1 MSSDDGKKAMTP
13 QARIGF
19 IGLGLMGGGMA
30 MNILKKH
37 GQLNVCDLDER
48 ALAPLLE
55 AGALRMDSPRALGE
69 ASDIVLTSLPDPAIS
84 KRVVLGAEGLIEG
97 LAAGS
102 TVIGMS
108 TDGIET
114 VREIQA
120 ALAARQIRFVDCP
133 VGKGPTAAVAGELQL
148 FAGGGRLGEPVAC
161 LFCVAVGATVGLGHH
176 QGHGAFEHFRVA
188 PENVEG
194 LVENFELLAFS
205 EEQAGE
211 CPVEIVASG
220 DARGFEG
227 AQGVDHAVRP
237 DRDARRAQHA
247 REVHDVVAEVARA
260 HWKYFPSGLFTP
272 SGFMASKRVSTP
284 LLLRCNSN
292 STAPGSYSRT
302 PDAFSIRPSAKRS
315 KCTFITLPCRVVVQF
330 IFWSDWKPW
339 IKSRQ
344 RPPSRRKSYSTRM
357 TLPPAVRPA
366 ELA

>member
-13 QARIGF
+13 QTRIGF

-55 AGALRMDSPRALGE
+55 AGAVRMDSPRALGE

-120 ALAARQIRFVDCP
+120 ALAARHIRFVDCP

-148 FAGGGRLGEPVAC
+148 FAAGDRETCDSLRWLLSMIGSKIDYCGPIGAGQAIKLANNLLSCGYGALISEAYAMAKKAGADLNIFCEALPQTAANSWPLQNVFVAKAFKGDFTPYFRLSAAHKDYKLVIAMADALGTPSHAARAVLDYYTAAANAGHGDRDFGAIALVNNPELLGE
-161 LFCVAVGATVGLGHH
+161 
-176 QGHGAFEHFRVA
+176 
-188 PENVEG
+188 
-194 LVENFELLAFS
+194 
-205 EEQAGE
+205 
-211 CPVEIVASG
+211 
-220 DARGFEG
+220 
-227 AQGVDHAVRP
+227 
-237 DRDARRAQHA
+237 
-247 REVHDVVAEVARA
+247 
-260 HWKYFPSGLFTP
+260 
-272 SGFMASKRVSTP
+272 
-284 LLLRCNSN
+284 
-292 STAPGSYSRT
+292 
-302 PDAFSIRPSAKRS
+302 
-315 KCTFITLPCRVVVQF
+315 
-330 IFWSDWKPW
+330 
-339 IKSRQ
+339 
-344 RPPSRRKSYSTRM
+344 
-357 TLPPAVRPA
+357 
-366 ELA
+366 

>member
-1 MSSDDGKKAMTP
+1 MTP

-55 AGALRMDSPRALGE
+55 AGAVRMDSPRALGE

-84 KRVVLGAEGLIEG
+84 QRVVLGAEGLIEG

-148 FAGGGRLGEPVAC
+148 FAAGDRETCDSLRWLLSMIGSKIDYCGPIGAWQAIKLANNLLSCGYGALISEAYAMAKKAGADLNIFCEALPQTAANSWPLQNVFVAKAFKGDFTPYFRLSAAHKDYKLVIAMADALGTPSHAARAVLDYYTAAANAGHGDRDFGAIALVNNPELLGE
-161 LFCVAVGATVGLGHH
+161 
-176 QGHGAFEHFRVA
+176 
-188 PENVEG
+188 
-194 LVENFELLAFS
+194 
-205 EEQAGE
+205 
-211 CPVEIVASG
+211 
-220 DARGFEG
+220 
-227 AQGVDHAVRP
+227 
-237 DRDARRAQHA
+237 
-247 REVHDVVAEVARA
+247 
-260 HWKYFPSGLFTP
+260 
-272 SGFMASKRVSTP
+272 
-284 LLLRCNSN
+284 
-292 STAPGSYSRT
+292 
-302 PDAFSIRPSAKRS
+302 
-315 KCTFITLPCRVVVQF
+315 
-330 IFWSDWKPW
+330 
-339 IKSRQ
+339 
-344 RPPSRRKSYSTRM
+344 
-357 TLPPAVRPA
+357 
-366 ELA
+366 

>member
-1 MSSDDGKKAMTP
+1 MTP

-55 AGALRMDSPRALGE
+55 AGAVRMDSPRALGD

-97 LAAGS
+97 MAAES

-148 FAGGGRLGEPVAC
+148 FAAGDRETCDSLRWLLSMIGSKIDYCGPIGAGQAIKLANNLLSCGYGALISEAYAMAKKAGADLNIFCEALPQTAANSWPLQNVFVAKAFKGDFTPYFRLSAAHKDYKLVIAMADALGTPSHAARAVLDYYTAAANAGHGDRDFGAIALVNNPELLGE
-161 LFCVAVGATVGLGHH
+161 
-176 QGHGAFEHFRVA
+176 
-188 PENVEG
+188 
-194 LVENFELLAFS
+194 
-205 EEQAGE
+205 
-211 CPVEIVASG
+211 
-220 DARGFEG
+220 
-227 AQGVDHAVRP
+227 
-237 DRDARRAQHA
+237 
-247 REVHDVVAEVARA
+247 
-260 HWKYFPSGLFTP
+260 
-272 SGFMASKRVSTP
+272 
-284 LLLRCNSN
+284 
-292 STAPGSYSRT
+292 
-302 PDAFSIRPSAKRS
+302 
-315 KCTFITLPCRVVVQF
+315 
-330 IFWSDWKPW
+330 
-339 IKSRQ
+339 
-344 RPPSRRKSYSTRM
+344 
-357 TLPPAVRPA
+357 
-366 ELA
+366 

>member
-13 QARIGF
+13 QTRIGF

-55 AGALRMDSPRALGE
+55 AGAVRMDSPRALGE

-148 FAGGGRLGEPVAC
+148 FAAGDRETCDSLRWLLSMIGSKIDYCGPIGAGQAIKLANNLLSCGYGALISEAYAMAKKAGADLNIFCEALPQTAANSWPLQNVFVAKAFKGDFTPYFRLSAAHKDYKLVIAMADALGTPSHAARAVLDYYTAAANAGHGDRDFGAIALVNNPELLGE
-161 LFCVAVGATVGLGHH
+161 
-176 QGHGAFEHFRVA
+176 
-188 PENVEG
+188 
-194 LVENFELLAFS
+194 
-205 EEQAGE
+205 
-211 CPVEIVASG
+211 
-220 DARGFEG
+220 
-227 AQGVDHAVRP
+227 
-237 DRDARRAQHA
+237 
-247 REVHDVVAEVARA
+247 
-260 HWKYFPSGLFTP
+260 
-272 SGFMASKRVSTP
+272 
-284 LLLRCNSN
+284 
-292 STAPGSYSRT
+292 
-302 PDAFSIRPSAKRS
+302 
-315 KCTFITLPCRVVVQF
+315 
-330 IFWSDWKPW
+330 
-339 IKSRQ
+339 
-344 RPPSRRKSYSTRM
+344 
-357 TLPPAVRPA
+357 
-366 ELA
+366 

>member
-97 LAAGS
+97 LAAES

-148 FAGGGRLGEPVAC
+148 FAAGDRETCDSLRWLLSMIGSKIDYCGPIGAGQAIKLANNLLSCGYGALISEAYAMAKKAGADLNIFCEALPQTAANSWSLQNVFVAKAFKGDFSPYFRLSAAHKDYKLVIAMADALGTPSHAARAVLDYYTAAAAAGHGDRDFGAIALVNNPELLGE
-161 LFCVAVGATVGLGHH
+161 
-176 QGHGAFEHFRVA
+176 
-188 PENVEG
+188 
-194 LVENFELLAFS
+194 
-205 EEQAGE
+205 
-211 CPVEIVASG
+211 
-220 DARGFEG
+220 
-227 AQGVDHAVRP
+227 
-237 DRDARRAQHA
+237 
-247 REVHDVVAEVARA
+247 
-260 HWKYFPSGLFTP
+260 
-272 SGFMASKRVSTP
+272 
-284 LLLRCNSN
+284 
-292 STAPGSYSRT
+292 
-302 PDAFSIRPSAKRS
+302 
-315 KCTFITLPCRVVVQF
+315 
-330 IFWSDWKPW
+330 
-339 IKSRQ
+339 
-344 RPPSRRKSYSTRM
+344 
-357 TLPPAVRPA
+357 
-366 ELA
+366 

>member
-13 QARIGF
+13 QTRIGF

-55 AGALRMDSPRALGE
+55 AGAVRMDSPRALGE

-148 FAGGGRLGEPVAC
+148 FAAGDRETCDSLRWLLSMIGSKIDYCGPIGAGQAIKLANNLLSCGYGALISEAYAMAKKAGADLNIFCEALPQTAANSWPLQNVFVAKAFKGDFTPYFRLSAAHKDYKLVIAMADALGTPSHAARAVLDYYTAAAAAGHGDRDFGAIALVNNPELLGE
-161 LFCVAVGATVGLGHH
+161 
-176 QGHGAFEHFRVA
+176 
-188 PENVEG
+188 
-194 LVENFELLAFS
+194 
-205 EEQAGE
+205 
-211 CPVEIVASG
+211 
-220 DARGFEG
+220 
-227 AQGVDHAVRP
+227 
-237 DRDARRAQHA
+237 
-247 REVHDVVAEVARA
+247 
-260 HWKYFPSGLFTP
+260 
-272 SGFMASKRVSTP
+272 
-284 LLLRCNSN
+284 
-292 STAPGSYSRT
+292 
-302 PDAFSIRPSAKRS
+302 
-315 KCTFITLPCRVVVQF
+315 
-330 IFWSDWKPW
+330 
-339 IKSRQ
+339 
-344 RPPSRRKSYSTRM
+344 
-357 TLPPAVRPA
+357 
-366 ELA
+366 

>member
-13 QARIGF
+13 QTRIGF

-55 AGALRMDSPRALGE
+55 AGAVRMDSPRALGE

-120 ALAARQIRFVDCP
+120 ALAARHIRFVDCP

-148 FAGGGRLGEPVAC
+148 FAAGDRETCDSLRWLLSMIGSKIDYCGPIGAGQAIKLANNLLSCGYGALISEAYAMAKKAGADLNIFCEALPQTAANSWPLQNVFVAKAFKGDFTPYFRLSAAHKDYKLVIAMADALGTPSHAARAVLDYYTAAAAAGHGDRDFGAIALVNNPELLGE
-161 LFCVAVGATVGLGHH
+161 
-176 QGHGAFEHFRVA
+176 
-188 PENVEG
+188 
-194 LVENFELLAFS
+194 
-205 EEQAGE
+205 
-211 CPVEIVASG
+211 
-220 DARGFEG
+220 
-227 AQGVDHAVRP
+227 
-237 DRDARRAQHA
+237 
-247 REVHDVVAEVARA
+247 
-260 HWKYFPSGLFTP
+260 
-272 SGFMASKRVSTP
+272 
-284 LLLRCNSN
+284 
-292 STAPGSYSRT
+292 
-302 PDAFSIRPSAKRS
+302 
-315 KCTFITLPCRVVVQF
+315 
-330 IFWSDWKPW
+330 
-339 IKSRQ
+339 
-344 RPPSRRKSYSTRM
+344 
-357 TLPPAVRPA
+357 
-366 ELA
+366 